1 VFCAS
6 LIDRTPNLGGICRT
20 CEIFGVS
27 TLVIGAMRFLDD
39 SSFKSLSVTAEKW
52 INIEQVLPRHLEV
65 YLKEMKD
72 KGYRLVGVEQTA
84 NSITLEDYQFQEKT
98 LLLLGNEREGIPVEL
113 IHILDDCVEIPQ
125 QGVIRSLNVHVTG
138 AIITWEYCK
147 QIMLEHKTLSA

>member
-1 VFCAS
+1 MFCAS
-6 LIDRTPNLGGICRT
+6 LIDRTPNLGGICRS

-27 TLVIGAMRFLDD
+27 TLVVGAMRFLDD

-84 NSITLEDYQFQEKT
+84 NSISLEDYQFQEKT
-98 LLLLGNEREGIPVEL
+98 LLLLGNEREG
-113 IHILDDCVEIPQ
+113 
-125 QGVIRSLNVHVTG
+125 RLNLALPFTCSITLLSVGLFVHT
-138 AIITWEYCK
+138 K
-147 QIMLEHKTLSA
+147 

>member
-1 VFCAS
+1 MFCAS

-84 NSITLEDYQFQEKT
+84 NSITLEDYRFQEKT
-98 LLLLGNEREGIPVEL
+98 LLLLGNEREGKL
-113 IHILDDCVEIPQ
+113 AFLHL
-125 QGVIRSLNVHVTG
+125 LFH
-138 AIITWEYCK
+138 A
-147 QIMLEHKTLSA
+147 LL